1 MSDLTTSA
9 IRTPLDN
16 FPDVIIHASE
26 TAVKK
31 HVRYK
36 DAKAGDSDAAIELV
50 QTCVG

>member
-9 IRTPLDN
+9 IRTPLDS